1 MWKSNEKNMGYI
13 FLVLT
18 FALFGRVRSVSCT
31 GCYIH
36 YKNIKTFYPK
46 VFTWIALVAFSLI
59 CIYLLIVKQEWNLS
73 FLLMCIAVAVGNV
86 LDTKSR

>member
-18 FALFGRVRSVSCT
+18 FALFGLVGVFLVF
-31 GCYIH
+31 I
-36 YKNIKTFYPK
+36 IKISKRYPK

>member
-18 FALFGRVRSVSCT
+18 FALFGLVGVFLVPVV
-31 GCYIH
+31 IFI
-36 YKNIKTFYPK
+36 IKISKRYPK
-46 VFTWIALVAFSLI
+46 VFTWITLVAFSLI

>member
-18 FALFGRVRSVSCT
+18 FALFGLVGVFLVPVV
-31 GCYIH
+31 IFI
-36 YKNIKTFYPK
+36 IKISKRYPK
-46 VFTWIALVAFSLI
+46 VIYMDCPCCLFFDS
-59 CIYLLIVKQEWNLS
+59 IYLLIVKQEWNLS

>member
-1 MWKSNEKNMGYI
+1 MEIKRKKYGIY
-13 FLVLT
+13 
-18 FALFGRVRSVSCT
+18 LFSAYLCSVWASWSVSCT

-36 YKNIKTFYPK
+36 YKNTKRYPK

>member
-18 FALFGRVRSVSCT
+18 FALFGLVGVFLVPVVIFITKISKR
-31 GCYIH
+31 
-36 YKNIKTFYPK
+36 YPK

>member
-18 FALFGRVRSVSCT
+18 FALFGLVGVFLVPVV
-31 GCYIH
+31 IFI
-36 YKNIKTFYPK
+36 IKISKRYPK

-59 CIYLLIVKQEWNLS
+59 CIYLLIWNLS

>member
-1 MWKSNEKNMGYI
+1 MWKSNEKNMGYT

-18 FALFGRVRSVSCT
+18 FALFGLVGVFLVPVV
-31 GCYIH
+31 IFI
-36 YKNIKTFYPK
+36 IKISKRYPK

-59 CIYLLIVKQEWNLS
+59 CICLLIVKQEWNLS

>member
-18 FALFGRVRSVSCT
+18 FALFGLVGVFLVPVV
-31 GCYIH
+31 IFI
-36 YKNIKTFYPK
+36 IKISKRYPK
-46 VFTWIALVAFSLI
+46 VFTCIALVAFSLI

>member
-1 MWKSNEKNMGYI
+1 MWKLNEKNMGYI

-18 FALFGRVRSVSCT
+18 FALFGLVGVFLVPVV
-31 GCYIH
+31 IFI
-36 YKNIKTFYPK
+36 IKISKRYPK
-46 VFTWIALVAFSLI
+46 VFTWIALI
-59 CIYLLIVKQEWNLS
+59 CIYLLIVKREWNLS

>member
-1 MWKSNEKNMGYI
+1 MEIKRKKYGIYLFSAYLCSVWASWSLVPVVI
-13 FLVLT
+13 F
-18 FALFGRVRSVSCT
+18 
-31 GCYIH
+31 I
-36 YKNIKTFYPK
+36 IKISKRYPK